1 MTEVEGTDDITSN
14 EKFRGPG
21 LVRYGPSHIK
31 SFCENNKVTKIFR
44 AHEMVM
50 DGYAKHYS
58 QDLWTIFSAANYGG
72 NNNNDGAMVI
82 IDQEGTISFK
92 CIHPVENPH

>member
-1 MTEVEGTDDITSN
+1 
-14 EKFRGPG
+14 
-21 LVRYGPSHIK
+21 
-31 SFCENNKVTKIFR
+31 
-44 AHEMVM
+44 MVM